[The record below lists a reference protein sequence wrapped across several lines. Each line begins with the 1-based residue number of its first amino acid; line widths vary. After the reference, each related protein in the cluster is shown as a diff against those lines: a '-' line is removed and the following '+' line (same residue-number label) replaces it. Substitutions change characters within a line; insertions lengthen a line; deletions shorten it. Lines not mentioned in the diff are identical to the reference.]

1 MNVRILYTV
10 LITLS
15 LSTLSLP
22 VNSADE
28 STTSETAE
36 NTGGGKDAKLKSMC
50 KLLTKG
56 TKYVVKAKN
65 FARNKAELEKL
76 KLLAA
81 SVHKAQLE
89 SKVSLNDV
97 APEDL
102 VAVYSVWRSQ
112 KAVVRSLQEQQTA
125 KQKQEEEDGWSSV
138 DIARTAS
145 SVAAIANPT
154 GAIGVVATYTYPQCG
169 TEEARKGNGGFCWK
183 NSTAAAWA
191 S

>member
-1 MNVRILYTV
+1 M
-10 LITLS
+10 
-15 LSTLSLP
+15 SLP

-65 FARNKAELEKL
+65 FARNKAELEKLKQEEL

-145 SVAAIANPT
+145 SVAAIVDPT